1 MMVFSLQYQDT
12 ALFLACQKNDL
23 TTVSLLL
30 KAGAYPNGSNNVNLI
45 ICSFTTIFSARLS
58 LFHTAWTDC
67 TTASCET

>member
-12 ALFLACQKNDL
+12 ALILACQKNDL

-30 KAGAYPNGSNNVNLI
+30 KAGAYPNGSNNVNLN
-45 ICSFTTIFSARLS
+45 SLQYLVLGFP